1 MRNALH
7 RCSAG
12 ADDAH
17 SLALQSDKTTIGVA
31 AGVGVVP
38 ATGMKRVTLEAL
50 DASNCWQLGAMQ
62 RAVGHAH
69 KTSAHTVAAVGGDDP
84 TFAVVVPRHRGDFG
98 LKARV
103 VVEVEVLTD
112 RVTVRQDLGGTRVLL
127 ARDVTDL
134 FEQRKV
140 DVRLNIA
147 HGAGVTV
154 PIPGAAEVTALF
166 DDTNVFDA
174 SLTQSS
180 TGKESTKTAADNDH
194 IGLVGKRCA
203 CERIDIWI
211 HEVAREVASHFEV
224 LLVAVGTQT
233 LVALD
238 AIFVAQC
245 VGIERRSSSLVVR
258 VSCRHSNTS
267 MCWAALRATID

>member
-1 MRNALH
+1 
-7 RCSAG
+7 
-12 ADDAH
+12 
-17 SLALQSDKTTIGVA
+17 
-31 AGVGVVP
+31 
-38 ATGMKRVTLEAL
+38 
-50 DASNCWQLGAMQ
+50 MQ

-103 VVEVEVLTD
+103 VVEVEVLPD

-140 DVRLNIA
+140 DVRLNVA
-147 HGAGVTV
+147 HGTGVTV
-154 PIPGAAEVTALF
+154 PVPRAAEVATLF
-166 DDTNVFDA
+166 DNPNVFD
-174 SLTQSS
+174 SGLTQPG
-180 TGKESTKTAADNDH
+180 TGKESAKTATDNDH
-194 IGLVGKRCA
+194 IGLVGERSA

-211 HEVAREVASHFEV
+211 DEIARKVASNFEI
-224 LLVAVGTQT
+224 LLVAIGTQT

-238 AIFVAQC
+238 AIFVAQR
-245 VGIERRSSSLVVR
+245 VGIERRSSSSSLVVR

-267 MCWAALRATID
+267 MCWAATSDHRLVLTTPPAPAAEPRPHDSV